1 MGPDFSEANVNE
13 AFPAVKQL
21 PNLELAIRIEASLR
35 PLCITPHLAGHSAT
49 LKHGDN
55 TGSQQAG
62 WKGLESCTR
71 QACIFS
77 NAEVGG
83 GIVLVTSQRNADI
96 VSSFPTVLDADAAS
110 PPPFYAA
117 DIPGKGVGLIANRT
131 IRRGELIMM
140 RPATMMVQVAAHH
153 GLDPE
158 NRDMLYKRALSRLPK
173 RAQYSFMSQMGRDI
187 SEKID
192 MNAFQVYV
200 DARNESGSHLSSY
213 PEVSRFNHDC
223 RPNVHYRIT
232 NTTHTTIAARD
243 ISPGE
248 ELSISYTGLTLPW
261 HERRSR
267 LSSKWGFNCTCSHC
281 SMSADEATASDAR
294 LSTIT
299 QLAADLGNFKE
310 GLVTAET
317 GAELV
322 KLYEQERLDIHMG
335 RALTLAALN
344 FALFGEMERA
354 QEYAR
359 AAVQA
364 VEMDPVDLDSMKI
377 LAENPRA
384 HWTWGKRRKSKR
396 S

>member
-1 MGPDFSEANVNE
+1 MRLLAFSSSVALVGC
-13 AFPAVKQL
+13 AV
-21 PNLELAIRIEASLR
+21 
-35 PLCITPHLAGHSAT
+35 
-49 LKHGDN
+49 
-55 TGSQQAG
+55 
-62 WKGLESCTR
+62 
-71 QACIFS
+71 
-77 NAEVGG
+77 VGG

-140 RPATMMVQVAAHH
+140 RPSTMMVQIAAHH

-158 NRDMLYKRALSRLPK
+158 NRDRLYKRALSRLPK
-173 RAQYSFMSQMGRDI
+173 RAQDSFMSQIGRDI
-187 SEKID
+187 GEKID
-192 MNAFQVYV
+192 MNAFQVI
-200 DARNESGSHLSSY
+200 
-213 PEVSRFNHDC
+213 
-223 RPNVHYRIT
+223 HYRIT

-243 ISPGE
+243 ISSGD
-248 ELSISYTGLTLPW
+248 ELSISYIGLSLPW
-261 HERRSR
+261 QERRSR

-281 SMSADEATASDAR
+281 SMNADEAAASDAR
-294 LSTIT
+294 LSTIA
-299 QLAADLGNFKE
+299 QLVADLENFKE

-322 KLYEQERLDIHMG
+322 KLYEQERLDIYMG
-335 RALTLAALN
+335 QALTLAALN
-344 FALFGEMERA
+344 FALFGEVERA

-364 VEMDPVDLDSMKI
+364 VEMDPIDLGAMKI

>member
-1 MGPDFSEANVNE
+1 MESITG
-13 AFPAVKQL
+13 FP
-21 PNLELAIRIEASLR
+21 EAS
-35 PLCITPHLAGHSAT
+35 I
-49 LKHGDN
+49 
-55 TGSQQAG
+55 
-62 WKGLESCTR
+62 
-71 QACIFS
+71 
-77 NAEVGG
+77 
-83 GIVLVTSQRNADI
+83 QRNADI
-96 VSSFPTVLDADAAS
+96 VSSFPTVLDVDAAS

-131 IRRGELIMM
+131 IRRGELIMV
-140 RPATMMVQVAAHH
+140 RPATMMVQIAAHR

-173 RAQYSFMSQMGRDI
+173 RAQDSFMRQMGRDI
-187 SEKID
+187 GEKID

-200 DARNESGSHLSSY
+200 DGKNESSSHLSSY
-213 PEVSRFNHDC
+213 PEASRFNHDC
-223 RPNVHYRIT
+223 RPNVHYRII

-248 ELSISYTGLTLPW
+248 ELSISYTGLRLPR
-261 HERRSR
+261 HERQSR
-267 LSSKWGFNCTCSHC
+267 LSSNWGFNCTCSHC
-281 SMSADEATASDAR
+281 SMSADEAAASDAR
-294 LSTIT
+294 LSTIA
-299 QLAADLGNFKE
+299 QLMADLENFKE

-344 FALFGEMERA
+344 FALFGEVERA

-364 VEMDPVDLDSMKI
+364 VDMDPIDLDSMKI
-377 LAENPRA
+377 LGENPRA